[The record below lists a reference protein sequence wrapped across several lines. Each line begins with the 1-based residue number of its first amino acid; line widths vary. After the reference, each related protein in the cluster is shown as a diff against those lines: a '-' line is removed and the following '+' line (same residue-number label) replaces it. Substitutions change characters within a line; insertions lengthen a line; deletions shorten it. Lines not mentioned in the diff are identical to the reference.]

1 MTMRSIWDLTA
12 FFISWVSQ
20 EPPLPFSLLLLLS
33 LINEFCCCETSCRG
47 PAQLTA
53 VEDDGAIGE
62 Y

>member
-1 MTMRSIWDLTA
+1 MTIRSIWDLTA

-33 LINEFCCCETSCRG
+33 LINESCCCEASCRG

-53 VEDDGAIGE
+53 VEGDGAIGE
-62 Y
+62 D